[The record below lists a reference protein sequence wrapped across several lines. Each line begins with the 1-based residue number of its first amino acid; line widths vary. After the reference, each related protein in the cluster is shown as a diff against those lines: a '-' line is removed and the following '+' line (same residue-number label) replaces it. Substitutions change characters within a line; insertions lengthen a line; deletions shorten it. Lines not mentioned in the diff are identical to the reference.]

1 MDSKASFTPPSLLLC
16 TIGLSLATFMQVLD
30 TTIANVAL
38 PTISGNLGVSSE
50 QGTWVITSF
59 AVSNAIALPL
69 TGWLSR
75 RFGEVK
81 LFLWAT
87 MLFVLASFLCG
98 ISTSMP
104 ELVGF
109 RVVQG
114 LVAGPLY
121 PMTQTLLIA
130 VYPPAKRGMALAL
143 LAMVTVVAPIA
154 GPILGGWITDS
165 YSWPWIFFINIP
177 IGLFACVVVRQQ
189 LAKRPVHLSRQPMDY
204 VGLITLIIGV
214 GALQVVLDKGNDLD
228 WFESSFIIIGSVI
241 SAVALTAFVIWELTD
256 EHPVVNLRLFAFRN
270 FRIGTMVLVGGYAG
284 FFGINLIL
292 PQWLQT
298 QMGYTATWAGL
309 AVAPIGILPVLM
321 SPFVGKYAHKF
332 DLRLLAGLAFV
343 AIGTSCFMR
352 AGFNNQVDFQH
363 VALVQLFMGAGVAL
377 FFMPTLS
384 ILLSD
389 LPPQQIADGSGL
401 ATFLR
406 TLGGSFAASLT
417 TWIWIRRADQHHAY
431 LTESISTYD
440 PVTRHALEQM
450 GGNTPQ
456 AYARMEQ
463 MVNSQA
469 YMLSTVDY
477 FTLMGWIFAG
487 LVLLVWLAKP
497 PFTAKAGPA
506 AGGGHLDRRRYP
518 PISAWLLRKIER
530 RQVETLLVHLQC
542 PALRIPIPQHDAPR
556 CQVADLQ
563 RMDCR
568 PVGMAVDQGRDTVLQ
583 HHPRHLVRRDI
594 DDIVGLH
601 AGLRAAFVAQ
611 LAGQLVPRA

>member
-1 MDSKASFTPPSLLLC
+1 MSTNAPASFTPPSLLLC

-38 PTISGNLGVSSE
+38 PTIAGNLGVSSE
-50 QGTWVITSF
+50 QSTWVITSF

-87 MLFVLASFLCG
+87 LLFVLASFLCG

-109 RVVQG
+109 RALQG
-114 LVAGPLY
+114 IVAGPLY
-121 PMTQTLLIA
+121 PMSQTLLLA

-143 LAMVTVVAPIA
+143 LAMVTVVAPIV

-177 IGLFACVVVRQQ
+177 IGLFAAVVVRTQT
-189 LAKRPVHLSRQPMDY
+189 AKRPVSTQRQPLDY

-214 GALQVVLDKGNDLD
+214 GALQVVLDKGNNLD
-228 WFESSFIIIGSVI
+228 WFESNFIVIGSLI
-241 SAVALTAFVIWELTD
+241 SLVSLSVFVIWEMTD
-256 EHPVVNLRLFAFRN
+256 KHPIVNLRLFAYRN
-270 FRIGTMVLVGGYAG
+270 FRVGTLAMIGGYSA
-284 FFGINLIL
+284 FFGVNLLL

-309 AVAPIGILPVLM
+309 ALAPIGILPVLM

-332 DLRLLAGLAFV
+332 DLRLLASLAFL
-343 AIGTSCFMR
+343 AMGLSCFMR
-352 AGFNNQVDFQH
+352 ADFTNQVDFQH
-363 VALVQLFMGAGVAL
+363 IAMVQLFMGIGVAL

-389 LPPQQIADGSGL
+389 LPPSQIPDGSGL

-417 TWIWIRRADQHHAY
+417 TWIWIRRAEQHHAY
-431 LTESISTYD
+431 LSENISTYD
-440 PVTRHALEQM
+440 PATRQALDTL
-450 GGNTPQ
+450 GGAGPQ
-456 AYARMEQ
+456 AYAQLEQ
-463 MVNSQA
+463 TLTGQA
-469 YMLSTVDY
+469 YMMSTVDY
-477 FTLMGWIFAG
+477 FYMLGWLFAG
-487 LVLLVWLAKP
+487 LILLVWFAKP
-497 PFTAKAGPA
+497 PFAAKAGPA
-506 AGGGHLDRRRYP
+506 AGGGH
-518 PISAWLLRKIER
+518 
-530 RQVETLLVHLQC
+530 
-542 PALRIPIPQHDAPR
+542 
-556 CQVADLQ
+556 
-563 RMDCR
+563 
-568 PVGMAVDQGRDTVLQ
+568 
-583 HHPRHLVRRDI
+583 
-594 DDIVGLH
+594 
-601 AGLRAAFVAQ
+601 
-611 LAGQLVPRA
+611 

>member
-1 MDSKASFTPPSLLLC
+1 MSNNASFSPPSLLLT

-38 PTISGNLGVSSE
+38 PTIAGNLGVSVE

-87 MLFVLASFLCG
+87 LLFVLASFLCG
-98 ISTSMP
+98 IARSMP

-109 RVVQG
+109 RVLQG
-114 LVAGPLY
+114 IVAGPLY

-177 IGLFACVVVRQQ
+177 IGLFAAAVVRQQ
-189 LAKRPVHLSRQPMDY
+189 MRNRPVSTSRQPMDY
-204 VGLITLIIGV
+204 IGLLTLIIGV
-214 GALQVVLDKGNDLD
+214 GALQIVLDKGNDLD
-228 WFESSFIIIGSVI
+228 WFESGFIVVGSLVSLVFLAI
-241 SAVALTAFVIWELTD
+241 FIIWELTD
-256 EHPVVNLRLFAFRN
+256 KHPVVNLRLFVHRN
-270 FRIGTMVLVGGYAG
+270 FRIGTIVLVLGYAG

-298 QMGYTATWAGL
+298 QMGYTATWSGL
-309 AVAPIGILPVLM
+309 AVAPIGLLPVLM

-332 DLRLLAGLAFV
+332 DLRVLAGVAFL

-352 AGFNNQVDFQH
+352 AGFTTEVDFQH
-363 VALVQLFMGAGVAL
+363 IALVQLFMGIGVAL

-389 LPPQQIADGSGL
+389 LPPHQIADGSGL

-431 LTESISTYD
+431 LSESISTYE
-440 PVTRHALEQM
+440 PATREALNQL
-450 GGNTPQ
+450 GGANGQ
-456 AYARMEQ
+456 SYAQLERMLG
-463 MVNSQA
+463 SQA
-469 YMLSTVDY
+469 YMMSTVDY
-477 FTLMGWIFAG
+477 FTLMGWVFAG
-487 LVLLVWLAKP
+487 LIVLVWLAKP
-497 PFTAKAGPA
+497 PFAAKAGPA
-506 AGGGHLDRRRYP
+506 SAGH
-518 PISAWLLRKIER
+518 
-530 RQVETLLVHLQC
+530 
-542 PALRIPIPQHDAPR
+542 
-556 CQVADLQ
+556 
-563 RMDCR
+563 
-568 PVGMAVDQGRDTVLQ
+568 
-583 HHPRHLVRRDI
+583 
-594 DDIVGLH
+594 
-601 AGLRAAFVAQ
+601 
-611 LAGQLVPRA
+611 

>member
-1 MDSKASFTPPSLLLC
+1 MSNNASFTPPSLLLS

-87 MLFVLASFLCG
+87 LLFVLASFLCG

-109 RVVQG
+109 RVIQG

-177 IGLFACVVVRQQ
+177 VGLFAAMIVRQQ
-189 LAKRPVHLSRQPMDY
+189 LAKRPVVTSRQPMDY

-214 GALQVVLDKGNDLD
+214 GALQVVLDKGNDMD
-228 WFESSFIIIGSVI
+228 WFESNFIVIGTVI
-241 SAVALTAFVIWELTD
+241 SAIALTAFVIWEMTD
-256 EHPVVNLRLFAFRN
+256 EHPVVNLKLFKYRN
-270 FRIGTMVLVGGYAG
+270 FSVGTFTLVMGYAG

-332 DLRLLAGLAFV
+332 DLRVLAGLAFT
-343 AIGTSCFMR
+343 AIGGSCFMR
-352 AGFNNQVDFQH
+352 AGFTNQVDFEH
-363 VALVQLFMGAGVAL
+363 IALVQLFMGIGIAL

-417 TWIWIRRADQHHAY
+417 TWIWIRRANQHHAY
-431 LTESISTYD
+431 LNESITAYD
-440 PVTRHALEQM
+440 PASQHAIQGM
-450 GGNTPQ
+450 GGPGLTTYSQ
-456 AYARMEQ
+456 LDQ
-463 MVNSQA
+463 IVQSQA

-477 FTLMGWIFAG
+477 FTLLGWMFA
-487 LVLLVWLAKP
+487 VLIVLVWLAKP

-506 AGGGHLDRRRYP
+506 ASGH
-518 PISAWLLRKIER
+518 
-530 RQVETLLVHLQC
+530 
-542 PALRIPIPQHDAPR
+542 
-556 CQVADLQ
+556 
-563 RMDCR
+563 
-568 PVGMAVDQGRDTVLQ
+568 
-583 HHPRHLVRRDI
+583 
-594 DDIVGLH
+594 
-601 AGLRAAFVAQ
+601 
-611 LAGQLVPRA
+611 

>member
-1 MDSKASFTPPSLLLC
+1 MSNQASFTPPSLLLT

-81 LFLWAT
+81 LFIWAT
-87 MLFVLASFLCG
+87 LLFVLASFLCG
-98 ISTSMP
+98 ISQSMP

-109 RVVQG
+109 RILQG
-114 LVAGPLY
+114 VVAGPLY

-177 IGLFACVVVRQQ
+177 IGLFAAAVVRQQ
-189 LAKRPVHLSRQPMDY
+189 MRTRPVQTSRQPMDY
-204 VGLITLIIGV
+204 IGLLSLIIGV
-214 GALQVVLDKGNDLD
+214 GALQIVLDKGNDLD
-228 WFESSFIIIGSVI
+228 WFESNFIVIGSLI
-241 SAVALTAFVIWELTD
+241 SVVFIAVFIIWELTD
-256 EHPVVNLRLFAFRN
+256 KHPVVNLRLFAHRN
-270 FRIGTMVLVGGYAG
+270 FRIGTIVLVLGYAG

-309 AVAPIGILPVLM
+309 AVAPIGLLPVLL
-321 SPFVGKYAHKF
+321 SPFVGKYAHRF
-332 DLRLLAGLAFV
+332 DLRLLAGLAFL
-343 AIGTSCFMR
+343 AIGASCFMR
-352 AGFNNQVDFQH
+352 AGFTHEVDFQH
-363 VALVQLFMGAGVAL
+363 VALVQLFMGIGVAL

-431 LTESISTYD
+431 LSESISTYE
-440 PVTRHALEQM
+440 PATREALNQMGGAGGASYRQLEQM
-450 GGNTPQ
+450 LS
-456 AYARMEQ
+456 
-463 MVNSQA
+463 SQA
-469 YMLSTVDY
+469 YMMSTVDY
-477 FTLMGWIFAG
+477 FTLMGWVFAG
-487 LVLLVWLAKP
+487 LILLVWLAKP
-497 PFTAKAGPA
+497 PFAAKAGPA
-506 AGGGHLDRRRYP
+506 AGGH
-518 PISAWLLRKIER
+518 
-530 RQVETLLVHLQC
+530 
-542 PALRIPIPQHDAPR
+542 
-556 CQVADLQ
+556 
-563 RMDCR
+563 
-568 PVGMAVDQGRDTVLQ
+568 
-583 HHPRHLVRRDI
+583 
-594 DDIVGLH
+594 
-601 AGLRAAFVAQ
+601 
-611 LAGQLVPRA
+611 

>member
-1 MDSKASFTPPSLLLC
+1 MSNNASFSPPSLLLT

-38 PTISGNLGVSSE
+38 PTIAGNLGVSVE

-81 LFLWAT
+81 LFIWAT
-87 MLFVLASFLCG
+87 LLFVLASFLCG
-98 ISTSMP
+98 VARSMP

-109 RVVQG
+109 RVLQG
-114 LVAGPLY
+114 IVAGPLY

-165 YSWPWIFFINIP
+165 YSWPWIFFINVP
-177 IGLFACVVVRQQ
+177 IGLFAAVVVRQQ
-189 LAKRPVHLSRQPMDY
+189 MRARPVMTQRQPMDY
-204 VGLITLIIGV
+204 IGLLCLIIGV
-214 GALQVVLDKGNDLD
+214 GALQIVLDKGNDLD
-228 WFESSFIIIGSVI
+228 WFESNFIVVGSLI
-241 SAVALTAFVIWELTD
+241 SLVFLVAFIIWELTD
-256 EHPVVNLRLFAFRN
+256 KHPVVNLRLFVHRN
-270 FRIGTMVLVGGYAG
+270 FRIGTIVLVGGYAG

-309 AVAPIGILPVLM
+309 AVAPIGLLPVLM

-332 DLRLLAGLAFV
+332 DLRLLAGIAFL
-343 AIGTSCFMR
+343 AIGTSCFLR
-352 AGFNNQVDFQH
+352 AGFTNEVDFQH
-363 VALVQLFMGAGVAL
+363 IALVQLFMGIGVAL

-389 LPPQQIADGSGL
+389 LPPHQIADGSGL

-431 LTESISTYD
+431 LSESISTYE
-440 PVTRHALEQM
+440 PATREALNQL
-450 GGNTPQ
+450 GGANGQ
-456 AYARMEQ
+456 SYAQLERMLS
-463 MVNSQA
+463 SQA
-469 YMLSTVDY
+469 YMMSTVDY
-477 FTLMGWIFAG
+477 FTLMGWVFAG
-487 LVLLVWLAKP
+487 LILLVWLAKP
-497 PFTAKAGPA
+497 PFAAKAGPA
-506 AGGGHLDRRRYP
+506 SAGH
-518 PISAWLLRKIER
+518 
-530 RQVETLLVHLQC
+530 
-542 PALRIPIPQHDAPR
+542 
-556 CQVADLQ
+556 
-563 RMDCR
+563 
-568 PVGMAVDQGRDTVLQ
+568 
-583 HHPRHLVRRDI
+583 
-594 DDIVGLH
+594 
-601 AGLRAAFVAQ
+601 
-611 LAGQLVPRA
+611 

>member
-1 MDSKASFTPPSLLLC
+1 MSNGASAQFTPPSLLLT

-38 PTISGNLGVSSE
+38 PTISGNLGVSYE

-81 LFLWAT
+81 LFIWAT
-87 MLFVLASFLCG
+87 LLFVLASFLCG
-98 ISTSMP
+98 IAQSMP

-109 RVVQG
+109 RVLQG
-114 LVAGPLY
+114 VVAGPLY

-165 YSWPWIFFINIP
+165 YSWPWIFFINVP
-177 IGLFACVVVRQQ
+177 IGLFAAAVVRQQ
-189 LAKRPVHLSRQPMDY
+189 MRTRPVTTSRQPMDY
-204 VGLITLIIGV
+204 IGLLTLIVGV

-228 WFESSFIIIGSVI
+228 WFESSFIVVGSLI
-241 SAVALTAFVIWELTD
+241 SAVFLAIFVIWELTD
-256 EHPVVNLRLFAFRN
+256 RHPVVNLRLFVHRN
-270 FRIGTMVLVGGYAG
+270 FRIGTLVLVGGYAG

-309 AVAPIGILPVLM
+309 AVAPIGLLPVIM
-321 SPFVGKYAHKF
+321 SPFVGRYAHRF
-332 DLRLLAGLAFV
+332 DLRLLAGIAFL
-343 AIGTSCFMR
+343 AIGASCYMR
-352 AGFNNQVDFQH
+352 AGFTSEVDFLH
-363 VALVQLFMGAGVAL
+363 IALVQLFMGIGVAL
-377 FFMPTLS
+377 FFMPTLT

-389 LPPQQIADGSGL
+389 LPPHQIADGSGL

-431 LTESISTYD
+431 LSEHISQYD
-440 PVTRHALEQM
+440 PATRHTLEQL
-450 GGNTPQ
+450 GGASPQ
-456 AYARMEQ
+456 SYAQLEQ
-463 MVNSQA
+463 ILNSQA
-469 YMLSTVDY
+469 YMMSTVDY
-477 FTLMGWIFAG
+477 FTLLTWVFGALI
-487 LVLLVWLAKP
+487 LLVWLARP

-506 AGGGHLDRRRYP
+506 SAGH
-518 PISAWLLRKIER
+518 
-530 RQVETLLVHLQC
+530 
-542 PALRIPIPQHDAPR
+542 
-556 CQVADLQ
+556 
-563 RMDCR
+563 
-568 PVGMAVDQGRDTVLQ
+568 
-583 HHPRHLVRRDI
+583 
-594 DDIVGLH
+594 
-601 AGLRAAFVAQ
+601 
-611 LAGQLVPRA
+611 

>member
-1 MDSKASFTPPSLLLC
+1 MSTNASFSPPSLVLA

-87 MLFVLASFLCG
+87 VLFVLASFLCG

-109 RVVQG
+109 RVLQG

-177 IGLFACVVVRQQ
+177 IGFFAVMVVRQQ
-189 LAKRPVHLSRQPMDY
+189 LKARPVVITRQPMDY

-214 GALQVVLDKGNDLD
+214 GALQIVLDKGNDLD
-228 WFESSFIIIGSVI
+228 WFESNFILMGTALSVVALAAFII
-241 SAVALTAFVIWELTD
+241 WEMTD
-256 EHPVVNLRLFAFRN
+256 KHPIVNLRLFAYRN
-270 FRIGTMVLVGGYAG
+270 FRIGTIVLVLGYAG

-332 DLRLLAGLAFV
+332 DLRLLAGLAFL
-343 AIGTSCFMR
+343 AIGLSCFMR
-352 AGFNNQVDFQH
+352 ADFTSQVDFQH
-363 VALVQLFMGAGVAL
+363 VALVQLFMGIGVAL

-384 ILLSD
+384 ILMSD
-389 LPPQQIADGSGL
+389 LPPHQIADGAGL

-431 LTESISTYD
+431 MSESMSTYD
-440 PVTRHALEQM
+440 PITRHALENL
-450 GGNTPQ
+450 GGASTR
-456 AYARMEQ
+456 AYAQ
-463 MVNSQA
+463 LDQVLTSQA

-477 FTLMGWIFAG
+477 FTLMGWMFMG
-487 LVLLVWLAKP
+487 LILLVWLAKP
-497 PFTAKAGPA
+497 PFAAKAGPEA
-506 AGGGHLDRRRYP
+506 SGH
-518 PISAWLLRKIER
+518 
-530 RQVETLLVHLQC
+530 
-542 PALRIPIPQHDAPR
+542 
-556 CQVADLQ
+556 
-563 RMDCR
+563 
-568 PVGMAVDQGRDTVLQ
+568 
-583 HHPRHLVRRDI
+583 
-594 DDIVGLH
+594 
-601 AGLRAAFVAQ
+601 
-611 LAGQLVPRA
+611 

>member
-1 MDSKASFTPPSLLLC
+1 MSTQASFTPPSLVLT

-38 PTISGNLGVSSE
+38 PTISGNLGVSFE

-81 LFLWAT
+81 LFIWAT
-87 MLFVLASFLCG
+87 ILFVLASFLCG

-109 RVVQG
+109 RVLQG

-165 YSWPWIFFINIP
+165 YSWPWIFFINVP
-177 IGLFACVVVRQQ
+177 IGIFAAMVVRQQ
-189 LAKRPVHLSRQPMDY
+189 MRSRPVTTSRQPMDY
-204 VGLITLIIGV
+204 IGLLTLVIGV
-214 GALQVVLDKGNDLD
+214 GALQIVLDKGNDLD
-228 WFESSFIIIGSVI
+228 WFESSFIVTGAVI
-241 SAVALTAFVIWELTD
+241 SLIFLAIFIIWELTD
-256 EHPVVNLRLFAFRN
+256 KHPVVNLRLFKHRN
-270 FRIGTMVLVGGYAG
+270 FRIGTIVLVGGYAS

-309 AVAPIGILPVLM
+309 AVAPIGILPVLL
-321 SPFVGKYAHKF
+321 SPFVGKYAHRF
-332 DLRLLAGLAFV
+332 DLRLLAGLSFLAM
-343 AIGTSCFMR
+343 GLSCYMR
-352 AGFNNQVDFQH
+352 AGFTNEVDYQH
-363 VALVQLFMGAGVAL
+363 IAMVQLFMGIGVAF

-406 TLGGSFAASLT
+406 TLGASFAASLT

-431 LTESISTYD
+431 LSESISAYE
-440 PVTRHALEQM
+440 PATREALSQL
-450 GGNTPQ
+450 GGANPQ
-456 AYARMEQ
+456 SYAQLEHTLT
-463 MVNSQA
+463 SQA
-469 YMLSTVDY
+469 YMMSTVDY
-477 FTLMGWIFAG
+477 FTLLCWIFAG
-487 LVLLVWLAKP
+487 LILLVWLAKP
-497 PFTAKAGPA
+497 PFAAKAGPEA
-506 AGGGHLDRRRYP
+506 SGH
-518 PISAWLLRKIER
+518 
-530 RQVETLLVHLQC
+530 
-542 PALRIPIPQHDAPR
+542 
-556 CQVADLQ
+556 
-563 RMDCR
+563 
-568 PVGMAVDQGRDTVLQ
+568 
-583 HHPRHLVRRDI
+583 
-594 DDIVGLH
+594 
-601 AGLRAAFVAQ
+601 
-611 LAGQLVPRA
+611 

>member
-1 MDSKASFTPPSLLLC
+1 MSKEAPAQFTPPSLLLT

-38 PTISGNLGVSSE
+38 PTISGNLGVSYE

-81 LFLWAT
+81 LFIWAT
-87 MLFVLASFLCG
+87 LLFVLASFLCG
-98 ISTSMP
+98 IAQSMP

-109 RVVQG
+109 RVLQG
-114 LVAGPLY
+114 VVAGPLY

-165 YSWPWIFFINIP
+165 YSWPWIFFINVP
-177 IGLFACVVVRQQ
+177 IGLFAAAVVRQQ
-189 LAKRPVHLSRQPMDY
+189 MRTRPVVTSRQPMDY
-204 VGLITLIIGV
+204 IGLLTLIIGV

-228 WFESSFIIIGSVI
+228 WFESTFIIIGTLISV
-241 SAVALTAFVIWELTD
+241 VFLTIFIIWELTD
-256 EHPVVNLRLFAFRN
+256 RHPVVNLRLFVHRN
-270 FRIGTMVLVGGYAG
+270 FRIGTLVLVGGYAG

-309 AVAPIGILPVLM
+309 AVAPIGLLPVIM
-321 SPFVGKYAHKF
+321 SPFVGKYAHRF
-332 DLRLLAGLAFV
+332 DLRVLAGLAFL
-343 AIGTSCFMR
+343 AIGGSCFMR
-352 AGFNNQVDFQH
+352 AGFTSEVDFQH
-363 VALVQLFMGAGVAL
+363 IALVQLFMGIGVAL

-389 LPPQQIADGSGL
+389 LPPHQIADGSGL

-417 TWIWIRRADQHHAY
+417 TWIWIRRAEQHHAY
-431 LTESISTYD
+431 LSEHISTFD
-440 PVTRHALEQM
+440 PATRHTLEQL
-450 GGNTPQ
+450 GGAGEQ
-456 AYARMEQ
+456 GYARLEQ
-463 MVNSQA
+463 ILNGQA
-469 YMLSTVDY
+469 YMMSTVDY
-477 FTLMGWIFAG
+477 FTLMTWVFSG
-487 LVLLVWLAKP
+487 LILLVWFAKP
-497 PFTAKAGPA
+497 PFTAKAA
-506 AGGGHLDRRRYP
+506 AGSAGH
-518 PISAWLLRKIER
+518 
-530 RQVETLLVHLQC
+530 
-542 PALRIPIPQHDAPR
+542 
-556 CQVADLQ
+556 
-563 RMDCR
+563 
-568 PVGMAVDQGRDTVLQ
+568 
-583 HHPRHLVRRDI
+583 
-594 DDIVGLH
+594 
-601 AGLRAAFVAQ
+601 
-611 LAGQLVPRA
+611 

>member
-1 MDSKASFTPPSLLLC
+1 MSNTASFTPPSLLLT

-38 PTISGNLGVSSE
+38 PTISGNLGVSTE

-81 LFLWAT
+81 LFIWAT
-87 MLFVLASFLCG
+87 LLFVLASFLCG
-98 ISTSMP
+98 IARSMP

-109 RVVQG
+109 RVLQG
-114 LVAGPLY
+114 IVAGPLY

-165 YSWPWIFFINIP
+165 YSWPWIFFINVP
-177 IGLFACVVVRQQ
+177 IGLFAAAVVRQQ
-189 LAKRPVHLSRQPMDY
+189 MRTRPVATQRQPMDY
-204 VGLITLIIGV
+204 IGLLTLIVGV

-228 WFESSFIIIGSVI
+228 WFESNFIIVGSLI
-241 SAVALTAFVIWELTD
+241 SLVFLAIFVIWELTD
-256 EHPVVNLRLFAFRN
+256 KHPVVNLRLFVHRN
-270 FRIGTMVLVGGYAG
+270 FRIGTIVLVGGYAG

-309 AVAPIGILPVLM
+309 AVAPIGLLPVLM
-321 SPFVGKYAHKF
+321 SPFVGKYAHRI
-332 DLRLLAGLAFV
+332 DLRLLAGLAFL

-352 AGFNNQVDFQH
+352 AGFTNEVDFQH
-363 VALVQLFMGAGVAL
+363 IALVQLFMGIGVAL

-389 LPPQQIADGSGL
+389 LPPHQIADGSGL

-417 TWIWIRRADQHHAY
+417 TWLWIRRADQHHAY
-431 LTESISTYD
+431 LSESISTYE
-440 PVTRHALEQM
+440 PATREALNQL
-450 GGNTPQ
+450 GGANGQ
-456 AYARMEQ
+456 SFAQLERILS
-463 MVNSQA
+463 SQA
-469 YMLSTVDY
+469 YMMSTVDY
-477 FTLMGWIFAG
+477 FTMMGWVFAG
-487 LVLLVWLAKP
+487 LILLVWLAKP
-497 PFTAKAGPA
+497 PFAAKAGPA
-506 AGGGHLDRRRYP
+506 SAGH
-518 PISAWLLRKIER
+518 
-530 RQVETLLVHLQC
+530 
-542 PALRIPIPQHDAPR
+542 
-556 CQVADLQ
+556 
-563 RMDCR
+563 
-568 PVGMAVDQGRDTVLQ
+568 
-583 HHPRHLVRRDI
+583 
-594 DDIVGLH
+594 
-601 AGLRAAFVAQ
+601 
-611 LAGQLVPRA
+611 